1 MLKYILLISLCFSNA
16 WAGFDLFNQDRGKPP
31 EPPPAPVQ
39 PPAPAPTP
47 APPPAPRPP
56 PPPQKDFVLK
66 GTTKFGKNYQIFLQ
80 TPDGKDIIHE
90 WKNTDKTSEIEG
102 FKDFSILNVTPR
114 EVVIRYPENSLCLNS
129 HLDRGVMCAT
139 DQKTATLK
147 LVRGAPTPPKPV
159 AQLPSAT
166 PITPATAAGGGLV
179 PNNNPNAPAPSP
191 EAQRLQA
198 LFQQAA
204 QQNQPQTQPSPLKPG
219 ENPPAGMKVVKTPFG
234 DRLVP
239 EAK

>member
-1 MLKYILLISLCFSNA
+1 MFKYIILILFGFSNA
-16 WAGFDLFNQDRGKPP
+16 WADFDLFNQDRGKPP

-39 PPAPAPTP
+39 PTPPPTTP
-47 APPPAPRPP
+47 APPPTPKPP

-66 GTTKFGKNYQIFLQ
+66 GTTKLGKNYQVFLQ
-80 TPDGKDIIHE
+80 APDGKDIIHE
-90 WKNTDKTSEIEG
+90 WANTDKTSEIEG

-147 LVRGAPTPPKPV
+147 LVRGIPTPPKPV
-159 AQLPSAT
+159 AQLPSAM
-166 PITPATAAGGGLV
+166 PAAAGGLV
-179 PNNNPNAPAPSP
+179 PNNPNAPPPSA

-204 QQNQPQTQPSPLKPG
+204 QQNQPPTQPSPVKAG
-219 ENPPAGMKVVKTPFG
+219 ENPPAGMRVVKTPFG

-239 EAK
+239 ETK